1 MHDNVIVIL
10 TLKDPIPYQK
20 FWNLDAYVFQEDL
33 KKALHYTNLLLDL
46 VPDHPRA
53 VGNKWYYEETLAA
66 EGKLEEEYN
75 KRKGNLNFE

>member
-1 MHDNVIVIL
+1 M
-10 TLKDPIPYQK
+10 
-20 FWNLDAYVFQEDL
+20 FQEDL

-53 VGNKWYYEETLAA
+53 VGNKWYYEETLAS

-75 KRKGNLNFE
+75 KRKGDLNF